1 MDQSLLYLV
10 MILGGVLMAAVP
22 FGVFM
27 GGTAL
32 FGISDPASSQLLV
45 ILFISVLVISYLT
58 GLAALSVVQ
67 ANSCG
72 KIKSMKQIAGDAGLS
87 TLIISF
93 VLALAIFFPNL
104 RSLVTGL
111 FSPAIDP
118 VVVQAIGYSYFLFWG
133 ALYGLVTGGYLS
145 ANCGT

>member
-1 MDQSLLYLV
+1 
-10 MILGGVLMAAVP
+10 MAAVP

-87 TLIISF
+87 TLIISI
-93 VLALAIFFPNL
+93 VLALAIFFPSL

-111 FSPAIDP
+111 FSPTIDP
-118 VVVQAIGYSYFLFWG
+118 VIVQAIGYSYFLFWG

>member
-10 MILGGVLMAAVP
+10 MILGGILMAAVP

-93 VLALAIFFPNL
+93 VLALAIFFPSL

>member
-10 MILGGVLMAAVP
+10 MILGGILMAAVP

-87 TLIISF
+87 TLIISI
-93 VLALAIFFPNL
+93 VLALAIFFPSL

-111 FSPAIDP
+111 FSPTIDP
-118 VVVQAIGYSYFLFWG
+118 VIVQAIGYSYFLFWG

>member
-1 MDQSLLYLV
+1 
-10 MILGGVLMAAVP
+10 MAAVP

-93 VLALAIFFPNL
+93 VLALAIFFPSL

>member
-27 GGTAL
+27 GSTAL
-32 FGISDPASSQLLV
+32 FGITDSASSQLLV

-93 VLALAIFFPNL
+93 VLALAIFFPGL
-104 RSLVTGL
+104 RTLVTGL
-111 FSPAIDP
+111 FSPTIDP
-118 VVVQAIGYSYFLFWG
+118 LIVQAIGYSYFLFWG